1 MAAELPL
8 ARRVQLA
15 ALAHIR
21 HTMTRYDELL
31 KNNEWANARKAVE
44 QACLDVIVK
53 WRGDEET
60 GRDQLDEILREVI
73 EISDS
78 EDDSDDETSGE
89 ELGLSAQVASR
100 PEVIMAPTRTE
111 PATQEPARTRETPA
125 AHAHEREASLIGPFT
140 PGQHKKLTK
149 KERRAAKRAQRRFK
163 RYAQVAESFN
173 RDHAPNNSSN
183 GTNQPVA
190 AASMERNGSRNQ
202 VSGVNR
208 GAASNTSYLPREQPY
223 NPVVSQPG
231 PSGSM
236 GNIPGER
243 RRGQSPL
250 LIRVGES
257 NAPKVGQPSGHHSH
271 GQFPMSPVRH
281 QFQDMLLPSIE
292 AQSPSVPRDREQP
305 SYVSRAH
312 EHNVDAPRVI
322 SRTIVHHPLS
332 YDARPASPRFVS
344 GVEEFNSK
352 RRRVTTQHPE
362 SIGEFPDTGFVRLV
376 PMNRGSG
383 GQGMASYG
391 YENRPA
397 GNPVMASRNRE
408 TRAGSPV
415 IFLGESARPSRD
427 EVAFRTRA
435 HPIVLD
441 SPRRVE
447 RIVEMRGPPVGLD
460 HDGMPLRRSEV
471 MRDAPVREV
480 RRVLDGP
487 RVIYMDEPEP
497 AVMVRDY
504 RVENRGPPPQ
514 HPSIHYDE
522 PHHYRGPPTQPTY
535 HAAAF
540 DGSQRPQEQG
550 YYPVAFSGNVVRGP
564 PPDHPDM

>member
-78 EDDSDDETSGE
+78 EDDSDDGSSGE
-89 ELGLSAQVASR
+89 EPVPPVRVASR
-100 PEVIMAPTRTE
+100 PEFNMAPTRTE
-111 PATQEPARTRETPA
+111 TVMQEPARPREAPA
-125 AHAHEREASLIGPFT
+125 AHAPETSPTSPFT
-140 PGQHKKLTK
+140 PGKHQKLTK

-173 RDHAPNNSSN
+173 NGRAPNNTSS
-183 GTNQPVA
+183 GANQTVA

-202 VSGVNR
+202 PSGVNR
-208 GAASNTSYLPREQPY
+208 GTPSNMLYLPREQLH

-236 GNIPGER
+236 GNIPEER
-243 RRGQSPL
+243 RRGQSPVL
-250 LIRVGES
+250 VRVGES
-257 NAPKVGQPSGHHSH
+257 NTPKVGQPYGYHSH
-271 GQFPMSPVRH
+271 GQFPLSPVRH

-292 AQSPSVPRDREQP
+292 PQSPSVPRNHEEP
-305 SYVSRAH
+305 SYVSRAL
-312 EHNVDAPRVI
+312 EHNADVPRVI

-344 GVEEFNSK
+344 GVDEFNSK
-352 RRRVTTQHPE
+352 RRRVTTQQTE
-362 SIGEFPDTGFVRLV
+362 NIGEIRETGFVRVV

-383 GQGMASYG
+383 QGMPSYG
-391 YENRPA
+391 YEDRPTSNA
-397 GNPVMASRNRE
+397 VMASRNRE
-408 TRAGSPV
+408 TGARSPV
-415 IFLGESARPSRD
+415 IFLDDSARPGRD
-427 EVAFRTRA
+427 EVAYRTRA

-441 SPRRVE
+441 TPRRVE
-447 RIVEMRGPPVGLD
+447 RIIEMRGPPVGVD

-480 RRVLDGP
+480 RRVLEGP

-504 RVENRGPPPQ
+504 RVENRGPPSQ
-514 HPSIHYDE
+514 HPPAHYDE
-522 PHHYRGPPTQPTY
+522 PLHYRGPTTQPTY
-535 HAAAF
+535 HTGSF
-540 DGSQRPQEQG
+540 DGSQRPQEHG
-550 YYPVAFSGNVVRGP
+550 YYPVAYSGNVVRGP
-564 PPDHPDM
+564 PADHPDM